1 VRPIEFIIICV
12 LVLMYAVSIVPLL
25 IATGVIRFPSVVVL
39 SGLPVL
45 DVFYFF
51 GLELPTHRNAIRTG
65 RVARNLHLCHSKYLF
80 PLLRCRLVVVDLWL
94 QANFFLVA
102 WRNVVFFSILSA
114 GGWVSYVLCM
124 ILNTVLGLLELSLKS
139 EAIDRCTVVAKPSP
153 KRDRPQ
159 SKKPCRFIHSE
170 RAVLSDKNLACCFFD
185 LTRKQRFLENK
196 NATRRTASKWL
207 TLTYGP

>member
-1 VRPIEFIIICV
+1 
-12 LVLMYAVSIVPLL
+12 M
-25 IATGVIRFPSVVVL
+25 
-39 SGLPVL
+39 
-45 DVFYFF
+45 
-51 GLELPTHRNAIRTG
+51 
-65 RVARNLHLCHSKYLF
+65 HLCHSKYLL

-170 RAVLSDKNLACCFFD
+170 TAGLIRQKPLPGGFFGSSRRENRRVL
-185 LTRKQRFLENK
+185 RKQEPQQ
-196 NATRRTASKWL
+196 ARRTASKWF
-207 TLTYGP
+207 TRTYGP